1 MDRQTCKIQNI
12 YNCLFI
18 FRYNCNRCIP
28 LFYFQMVRVKC
39 KMVPC
44 IYWALNKC
52 VPGVLTMKELNNQI
66 ESHYIEMRRL
76 NPNHKKDWSGIKN
89 QTWHQACI
97 SKALSQKYG
106 KGSYIWKKIRFKN
119 LYHFLKSNKTGR
131 FYIHGLLNYRLFSN
145 NSSGNWTH
153 AICIDID
160 DGKFYD
166 NNYPYGRLILDW
178 FINCNVE
185 EMYLARIDRIY
196 KLDILKFLSTHG
208 YNLRKRIN
216 Q

>member
-39 KMVPC
+39 KMVQC
-44 IYWALNKC
+44 IYWAFNKC

-76 NPNHKKDWSGIKN
+76 NPNHKKGWSGIKN

-131 FYIHGLLNYRLFSN
+131 FYIHGLFNYRLFADTSSA
-145 NSSGNWTH
+145 NSAKSVVDLTSAVDFRQKVGKKFSEKSIIKKCDEHRAKSRSESEMVGNS
-153 AICIDID
+153 
-160 DGKFYD
+160 
-166 NNYPYGRLILDW
+166 
-178 FINCNVE
+178 
-185 EMYLARIDRIY
+185 ARGASH
-196 KLDILKFLSTHG
+196 FF
-208 YNLRKRIN
+208 
-216 Q
+216 